1 MNPFPISEVFINEL
15 IFPGEE
21 ETQHGTFTSATLY
34 VPQGTKELYENTDGW
49 KEFRTIVEIDI
60 TCIEDIEGSGRG
72 MVSVYDLNGRK
83 LSAASQRGINI
94 LRMDDGTTRKV
105 IVK

>member
-1 MNPFPISEVFINEL
+1 
-15 IFPGEE
+15 
-21 ETQHGTFTSATLY
+21 
-34 VPQGTKELYENTDGW
+34 
-49 KEFRTIVEIDI
+49 
-60 TCIEDIEGSGRG
+60 